1 MSNDSNVQGNRIYWA
16 DTCRIIATFGVIL
29 IHVSAPV
36 FYNYHSAPLD
46 FFLSANLLDSFA
58 RVSVP
63 LFVMLSG
70 SLLLQSTHTAIMI
83 WRRVIKILIPM
94 IVWSLIYLS
103 WNNNWIHNPFSLSD
117 AFYKMLAGPVIHHL
131 WFAYMI
137 IGIYILLPILKL
149 ISIALNQ
156 HKYFALY
163 FFILWFIIN
172 SITVY
177 FPLVS
182 LNSLNLSNFLGWPG
196 IFLLGR
202 YINTSNYFLKLSRPM
217 LLSLYITASL
227 TTFFLTWIFMNDSS
241 VPDETAYNYLSPN
254 VVIASIS
261 AFIFIKSITIPM
273 VMHKTLKLL
282 SGLTFTVYLMHLL
295 VIELLSSGFFGIT
308 ITSYSIHPFIGIIVL
323 SFATFIISL
332 LIASMSRLIPKIDVL
347 IG

>member
-1 MSNDSNVQGNRIYWA
+1 MRKDSNVQSNRIYWA

-29 IHVSAPV
+29 IHAAAPV
-36 FYNYHSAPLD
+36 FYNFHSTPLD

-70 SLLLQSTHTAIMI
+70 SLLLQSTHTTIMI
-83 WRRVIKILIPM
+83 WRRVIKILIPL
-94 IVWSLIYLS
+94 IVWSLIYLC
-103 WNNNWIHNPFSLSD
+103 WNNNWLHNSYSLSD

-137 IGIYILLPILKL
+137 IGIYILLPLLKI
-149 ISIALNQ
+149 ISDTLNQ
-156 HKYFALY
+156 NKNFAVY
-163 FFILWFIIN
+163 FFTCWFIIN

-182 LNSLNLSNFLGWPG
+182 LKSLNLSNFMGWPG

-202 YINTSNYFLKLSRPM
+202 YVNNKSYFLKISRTT
-217 LLSLYITASL
+217 LLSLYITGSL
-227 TTFFLTWIFMNDSS
+227 TTFFLTWLFMNGSS
-241 VPDETAYNYLSPN
+241 TPDETAYNYLSPN

-261 AFIFIKSITIPM
+261 AFIFIRSITIPLA
-273 VMHKTLKLL
+273 MHKTLKFL

-308 ITSYSIHPFIGIIVL
+308 ITSYSIHPFIGIIAL
-323 SFATFIISL
+323 SFATFIVSL
-332 LIASMSRLIPKIDVL
+332 LITSIARLIPKIDVL